1 MLAECKGYS
10 SRVIVKNVRSSLGDG
25 RVTAEDNEGS
35 EEEFEV
41 EKILAAQK
49 LREISMRMEKSK
61 MMNSKPGR
69 SRDPYA
75 KQSLCQKNEHQ

>member
-41 EKILAAQK
+41 EEILAAQK

-61 MMNSKPGR
+61 MMNRKSEC
-69 SRDPYA
+69 SSD
-75 KQSLCQKNEHQ
+75 LHQKNDQQ